1 MEVDPSNPVSQCPA
15 PLEVLETLTEA
26 LVATHLVA
34 QVVAHLVAQATDL
47 VAQAATLLAVQA
59 AHLMVPRA
67 HLAPGMVRLT
77 PKVHQTRLIKPI
89 RPTLTL
95 QRLKTSR
102 LGLRA

>member
-1 MEVDPSNPVSQCPA
+1 MEVNPSNPVSQCPA
-15 PLEVLETLTEA
+15 PPEVLETLTEA
-26 LVATHLVA
+26 ATHLVA

-59 AHLMVPRA
+59 ALLMVPRA
-67 HLAPGMVRLT
+67 HLAPGVVRLT
-77 PKVHQTRLIKPI
+77 PKVHQTRLIMPI